1 MDMATYIA
9 NGECEDCKKT
19 RRSRCRVLKER
30 SALCPADTNLPILAT
45 LTDTTSPEQ
54 QALFSKAP
62 ALYSFN
68 VPKYFA
74 ILLRAREFAK
84 QHSVQLSWCYA
95 QDIPLHPGD
104 RDLRTEALHAKMTS
118 WLQRHDQDTC
128 NLTSLLPLAVGLPL
142 RLTDNVDRERQ
153 LYRGRRGFMHGWT
166 LDPRCTSVETDGEF
180 LLNHMPLVIVCALRI
195 PPRLLEP
202 SARFPA

>member
-1 MDMATYIA
+1 M
-9 NGECEDCKKT
+9 
-19 RRSRCRVLKER
+19 LKER
-30 SALCPADTNLPILAT
+30 TAFCTTDSNLPILAT
-45 LTDTTSPEQ
+45 VSDTTSPEQ

-84 QHSVQLSWCYA
+84 QQNVQLSWCYA

-118 WLQRHDQDTC
+118 WLQRHDQDTG

-166 LDPRCTSVETDGEF
+166 LDPRCTSVENDGEF

-195 PPRLLEP
+195 PPRLLKHG
-202 SARFPA
+202 ARFPA